1 MFQNTIFQDS
11 MNVKYVSPVIY
22 ISTLKMFLNTIFQ
35 DSMNVKYLSPVVYI
49 YTSDVSKYNLL
60 G

>member
-1 MFQNTIFQDS
+1 MK
-11 MNVKYVSPVIY
+11 VKYVSPVIY